1 MCVREIYI
9 INDIIYIYIYYIRV
23 FVHIYLTNCSLP
35 TLSPHPLQAMETA
48 RTARTARTAGPA
60 RTAGNALRN
69 RQHGDEV
76 AN

>member
-1 MCVREIYI
+1 MIL
-9 INDIIYIYIYYIRV
+9 YIYNIRV
-23 FVHIYLTNCSLP
+23 FVHIYFTNCSLP
-35 TLSPHPLQAMETA
+35 TLSPHPLQAME
-48 RTARTARTAGPA
+48 TARTARTAGPA